1 MGTLGRTA
9 RSALALALRWPWLP
23 PGLAV
28 VIVGVCGQLGR
39 GWLYAALG
47 LVVVGGSGL
56 IGGLCWLGREK
67 S

>member
-9 RSALALALRWPWLP
+9 RSALAVALRWPWLP

-28 VIVGVCGQLGR
+28 VIVGVCGQFGQ
-39 GWLYAALG
+39 GWLYGTLG
-47 LVVVGGSGL
+47 LVVVGGLGL
-56 IGGLCWLGREK
+56 IGGLFWLGREN